1 MNFSPKPHLFI
12 YIFYKSL
19 SYFTLFQKQFLCL
32 FSTSDSQ
39 YSLHHFPQPSPVTAF
54 SHQFA
59 TLTKAVS
66 PSLFSNLPNPS
77 LYNDEELV
85 LHRSLKISPT
95 SHKKLSSHCIAS
107 YYRLFRV
114 TTLQFNVKNRFTV
127 IRPVFLQKLYQ

>member
-1 MNFSPKPHLFI
+1 MNFSPKPLLFI

-39 YSLHHFPQPSPVTAF
+39 YSLHRFPQPSPVTAF

-66 PSLFSNLPNPS
+66 PSLFSNLPNLS
-77 LYNDEELV
+77 LYNDEEL
-85 LHRSLKISPT
+85 LRSLKISPI

-107 YYRLFRV
+107 YYRLFKV

-127 IRPVFLQKLYQ
+127 IRLVFLQKLYQ